1 MESTFVVAKVSII
14 EIIAVTLCFVGKN
27 KIENTTTQN

>member
-1 MESTFVVAKVSII
+1 MESTIVLAKASIT
-14 EIIAVTLCFVGKN
+14 EMTAVTLCFVGKN